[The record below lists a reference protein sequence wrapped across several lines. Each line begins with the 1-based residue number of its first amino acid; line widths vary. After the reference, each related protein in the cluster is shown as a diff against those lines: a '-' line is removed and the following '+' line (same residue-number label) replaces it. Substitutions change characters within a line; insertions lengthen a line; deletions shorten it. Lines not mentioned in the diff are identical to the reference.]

1 MHSTRAPWPTA
12 AAPSIALPPPERSWP
27 SSALAVAAATLM
39 LAGGGHV
46 IGRGPHPAVVVASGV
61 AVLAL
66 VVAHGVR
73 QSRRGQAL
81 DMVVLAI
88 HPMLGWRV
96 PTRSSATGA
105 RWSRGRAPVPARLR
119 ISYTP
124 GAADTV
130 DWSAKVAEIVSR
142 RLGVA
147 YSVALFD
154 QRRCRL
160 QLHGVPDNDT
170 ATRSPAVARAER
182 VVRSIFGEG
191 ASVELDVV
199 DDELTAVRVRH
210 ALGAKVARQHARS
223 FIENSI
229 GALLPGR
236 WRATWELTEDR
247 VRFEQRPT
255 MPTYV
260 PHVPE
265 PITKVNLKRITLA
278 IDEYNDPICW
288 NLVGTGPHLIVV
300 GKTGTGKTVAI
311 NGVVM
316 EAARR
321 GWPVW
326 ICDPKRIE
334 FMGLRD
340 WPNVQIVATTV
351 ADMIA
356 TIYAAHELME
366 RRFAV
371 IEDGADEGDF
381 EPLVV
386 VLDEFRNFHR
396 QVAAWYTAVKLRGMA
411 AKCPVF
417 DWVAAIAEKGRA
429 ASIHLVLGT
438 QRPDADFMTGSMR
451 DNFDSRLALGRLSP
465 QGAQM
470 MWESPYV
477 GVSVPRS
484 IRGRGTGIT
493 DTDRVTEVQVLWTP
507 DPRRAARD
515 NKTADLA
522 LLDGLR
528 PAATSHHRL
537 EVDLGA
543 EADLEGNEISEWHR
557 VLESRLVPA
566 GEAVTRPLSGAAA
579 ALRQR
584 SGLRTLMS
592 GRAAATP
599 FDETDQGSI
608 GESADYDDEAA
619 PDLLEGYGPAITTA
633 ASRLAV
639 GDLVVVDELVDQW
652 AAVEAVDVD
661 PTGDEYVCVSWR
673 ADDGEVGD
681 LSLQDDDAV
690 TVRRPLAEPEETS

>member
-1 MHSTRAPWPTA
+1 MPSPRAPWPV
-12 AAPSIALPPPERSWP
+12 AAPALTLPPPERSWP
-27 SSALAVAAATLM
+27 SSALAVAAATLV
-39 LAGGGHV
+39 LAGGSHLLEQ
-46 IGRGPHPAVVVASGV
+46 GPDPRAVAAVGAVALVLVVVRGV
-61 AVLAL
+61 REGRRRLALDVLVLA
-66 VVAHGVR
+66 V
-73 QSRRGQAL
+73 
-81 DMVVLAI
+81 
-88 HPMLGWRV
+88 HPLLGHRL
-96 PTRSSATGA
+96 PTRSSVAGS
-105 RWSRGRAPVPARLR
+105 RWTRGREPVPARLR
-119 ISYTP
+119 IAYAP

-130 DWSAKVAEIVSR
+130 DWSAKVAEIASR
-142 RLGVA
+142 RLGAA
-147 YSVALFD
+147 YSVDAFD

-160 QLHGVPDNDT
+160 QLRAAAPRDDAPVV
-170 ATRSPAVARAER
+170 PAVARAEA
-182 VVRSIFGEG
+182 VVRNVFGEG
-191 ASVELDVV
+191 AHVELDV
-199 DDELTAVRVRH
+199 DDGEVTAIRVRH
-210 ALGAKVARQHARS
+210 NLGAKVARQHARS

-265 PITKVNLKRITLA
+265 PITKENLKRITLA

-288 NLVGTGPHLIVV
+288 NLAGTGPHLMVV

-316 EAARR
+316 EATRR
-321 GWPVW
+321 GWAVW

-356 TIYAAHELME
+356 MIYAAHELME
-366 RRFAV
+366 RRYAA
-371 IEDGADEGDF
+371 IEGGADEGDF

-396 QVAAWYTAVKLRGMA
+396 QVASWYTAVKVRGMA
-411 AKCPVF
+411 AKAPVF
-417 DWVAAIAEKGRA
+417 DWVAAIAEKGRSA
-429 ASIHLVLGT
+429 GIHLVMGT

-470 MWESPYV
+470 MWESPYL

-493 DTDRVTEVQVLWTP
+493 DAERVTEVQVLWTP

-528 PAATSHHRL
+528 PATITHHRL
-537 EVDLGA
+537 EVELGPETDLDGA
-543 EADLEGNEISEWHR
+543 VNGEWHQ

-566 GEAVTRPLSGAAA
+566 GEATTRPAGAVAS

-584 SGLRTLMS
+584 G
-592 GRAAATP
+592 GRR
-599 FDETDQGSI
+599 FL
-608 GESADYDDEAA
+608 EAA
-619 PDLLEGYGPAITTA
+619 PAPDLDDSAPAGSRDYDELGPDLQDGYGPAVTTSA
-633 ASRLAV
+633 ARLSV
-639 GDLVVVDELVDQW
+639 GDLVLVDEFVDEW

-661 PTGDEYVCVSWR
+661 PTSEEYVCVSWR

-681 LSLQDDDAV
+681 LSLQEDDAV
-690 TVRRPLAEPEETS
+690 SVRRPLADPEEDAA